1 MVYIQITPHPVF
13 GRFRVVV
20 KTIFWRVILTGRKRV
35 HHNLHATNKLRRP
48 DKNPPADRLE
58 MLSFDKPKAPGDM
71 KINWLWHGNLA
82 ASACTL
88 RTNRGKTSKS
98 N

>member
-1 MVYIQITPHPVF
+1 MVYIQITPHPLF
-13 GRFRVVV
+13 GQNRVVV

-48 DKNPPADRLE
+48 DKNPPTYRLE
-58 MLSFDKPKAPGDM
+58 VLSFDEAKAPGDM
-71 KINWLWHGNLA
+71 KINWLWQGHLA
-82 ASACTL
+82 ASASTL